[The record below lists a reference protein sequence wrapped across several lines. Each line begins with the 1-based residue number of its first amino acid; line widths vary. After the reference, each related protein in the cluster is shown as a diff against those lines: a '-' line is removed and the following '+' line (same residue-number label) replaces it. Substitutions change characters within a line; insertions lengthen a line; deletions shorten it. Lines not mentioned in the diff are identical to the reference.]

1 MGTKK
6 VTKMG
11 SSFAK
16 GGRAAE
22 ASLQKKVMAAKPKS
36 GMTKTFPK
44 QKTSLRP

>member
-1 MGTKK
+1 MGIKK

-22 ASLQKKVMAAKPKS
+22 ASLQKKVTTAKPKS
-36 GMTKTFPK
+36 GMMKTFPR
-44 QKTSLRP
+44 QKTPLRP